1 MTKSTAV
8 VLICAIGLL
17 VATAIAFASPA
28 QESAG
33 AKKTSITLWYQANDA
48 DPTDPKTEWLK
59 TNLDTFAAKH
69 PEITVNKT
77 VVSDGDQYLNKISTA
92 IAAGAAPDMF
102 QTWLSGRLQPFVEAG
117 RVYALDDALAKDP
130 NFAKYINRAY
140 LDTATFGGKI
150 YALPSILSGEVV
162 FYNKEVFD
170 KAGLKPA
177 KTWDELMAM
186 IAKFRAGGIVPFGL
200 ANKSPWV
207 GSMDYMAIFDR
218 INGPDK
224 YKRVVFEHK
233 AEWDDSAYAEAG
245 SRLQDLVKAGAYP
258 ENFNGLERA
267 EGRALF
273 TAGKAAMHFMGT
285 WDVALL
291 LQKLGDK
298 LAFANFPDIPGG
310 KGSAEKGW
318 IMNKDEGYAISAGSD
333 KKDAALLLLKHFFS
347 PERQGPRAEKG
358 ILIAAVNVPYDASKV
373 PAVTSDILKT
383 FAGAQYG
390 ITPWDNPL
398 GVSIGKEF
406 NLTTQAILGG
416 ADPKKAFA
424 QLQSV
429 AAVEWKK

>member
-1 MTKSTAV
+1 M
-8 VLICAIGLL
+8 
-17 VATAIAFASPA
+17 
-28 QESAG
+28 
-33 AKKTSITLWYQANDA
+33 WYQANDA
-48 DPTDPKTEWLK
+48 DPNDPKTEWLK
-59 TNLDTFAAKH
+59 TNVDTFAAKH

-117 RVYALDDALAKDP
+117 RVWALDDALAKD
-130 NFAKYINRAY
+130 AELARHINKAY
-140 LDTATFGGKI
+140 LDTATFGGKV
-150 YALPSILSGEVV
+150 YALPSILSGEIV
-162 FYNKEVFD
+162 FYNKEIFD
-170 KAGLKPA
+170 KAGVKPA
-177 KTWDELMAM
+177 RTWDEMMVL
-186 IAKFRAGGIVPFGL
+186 IAKARAGGVIPFGL
-200 ANKSPWV
+200 SNKSPWV
-207 GSMDYMAIFDR
+207 GSIDYMAIFDR
-218 INGPDK
+218 LHGPEK

-233 AEWDDSAYAEAG
+233 AEWDDPAYAEAG
-245 SRLQDLVKAGAYP
+245 YKLQEMVKAGAYP
-258 ENFNGLERA
+258 ENFNGLDRA

-298 LAFANFPDIPGG
+298 LDFVNFPDIPGG
-310 KGSAEKGW
+310 KGSAEKDW
-318 IMNKDEGYAISAGSD
+318 IMNKDEGYAISANSSN
-333 KKDAALLLLKHFFS
+333 KDAALLLLKHFFS
-347 PERQGPRAEKG
+347 PERQAWRAEKG

-373 PAVTSDILKT
+373 PAITTKILKT
-383 FAGAQYG
+383 FASAQYG

-398 GVSIGKEF
+398 GVGMGKEF

-424 QLQSV
+424 QLNAV